1 MATSSGSNPGN
12 DEDIGNAASILKDQF
27 SYLEENLHIDNTLA
41 SKLYGW
47 KPSLLRSQEYKRI
60 GALLDQGED
69 DKAFEKWY
77 TFATGYSEELLK
89 EFCKCLRKA
98 GKDARPK
105 LIRIADKIEAAMEK
119 AGRSAG
125 MEENKI
131 IGGSTPTPSTN
142 PPGPQ
147 PTTAWIAAY
156 EEALEKQG
164 SVSVEVTRCLFIG
177 PPAVGKSS
185 LKHLLI
191 HNRSKAVE
199 TSTSLIEGPDVLRVA
214 SEQYAVDDGASYWQ
228 LLEGSAMKQS
238 IQLSA
243 LHHGYQVKHSINR
256 SESHQPSSEATQP
269 PRQTSF
275 FGRLCGAI
283 KSLLVR
289 RPSVESTHPQPVNTE
304 SDGSLEGPNLRM
316 ITLDCSDQSLSSSG
330 PSSSLEQVLSGF
342 LRSDSCVKDGVLLD
356 NASFIHLL
364 DTGGQ
369 PCFLDTLP
377 LLLAVPCTY
386 ILVFNASQ
394 DLDQPLPVSYRAA
407 KHSEE
412 ILPSSQTG
420 QDLIRRMMSSF
431 HTMAAKHSKKMSQF
445 QEHGAQSPQ
454 LRIHLIGTF
463 KDVLQQSGRL
473 EDQSKSVTDAI
484 QSLSILPSFNRIIK
498 DPQGRLFHLIN
509 NNLTDDPKCSSE
521 ELEYIGCLRSSLS
534 QSGSALTLDVPLM
547 WYLLQQVIHT
557 AGEKL
562 MRYTELR
569 DFAMKYQL
577 NNHPMVVSKQHFASF
592 VELFTVLGFFVYFSF
607 PATPDESKWV
617 CTDATFF
624 YSEVSKL
631 LSIQFTKVCKSETI
645 HFKKTGS
652 ISLSPSFVL
661 EELQISK
668 AMDPE
673 WLFKALV
680 HTGIAADSDG
690 KCQELFIP
698 AALPSQDHPPYTTSL
713 SVVCA
718 SFKFQKGVF
727 LLEYINLPQGLY
739 CRVIVELANFKKG
752 LWKLVPEESTRT
764 SVKFLWRNG
773 QILLM
778 ESEDRL
784 EIAVTFY
791 EPFLSPKCTPCKVMD
806 KVHNYCSGVLADV
819 EMSMK
824 KVADDMFGKQNPDIG
839 DVVVGFRCPCDD
851 KMPHLA
857 IAVKDKNPSMRCIGG
872 KMKGQY
878 QKLSLDQM
886 IWFAPLLQNQA
897 KLTLQLHSG
906 DLKFYKLCCESEPSP
921 FQSGMLLQVY
931 SQPFFMYPKPSQVV
945 L

>member
-191 HNRSKAVE
+191 HNKSKAVKI
-199 TSTSLIEGPDVLRVA
+199 STRVMESPDVVRVT
-214 SEQYAVDDGASYWQ
+214 SEQYAVE
-228 LLEGSAMKQS
+228 EGSSSWKLLDGKAMIQS
-238 IQLSA
+238 VQKSA
-243 LHHGYQVKHSINR
+243 LERKYQSVDDSITQEEHQSSESGVSDTQSTNIEKNR
-256 SESHQPSSEATQP
+256 SISNTIDQLAITDTKPVMKNEKVSKLEEA
-269 PRQTSF
+269 F
-275 FGRLCGAI
+275 AGMFKEI
-283 KSLLVR
+283 SLK
-289 RPSVESTHPQPVNTE
+289 
-304 SDGSLEGPNLRM
+304 DG
-316 ITLDCSDQSLSSSG
+316 ITLN
-330 PSSSLEQVLSGF
+330 
-342 LRSDSCVKDGVLLD
+342 

-364 DTGGQ
+364 DSGGQ
-369 PCFLDTLP
+369 PCFLDILP
-377 LLLAVPCTY
+377 LLLTVPCTY

-394 DLDQPLPVSYRAA
+394 DLNQPLLVKYRAD
-407 KHSEE
+407 KDSEK

-631 LSIQFTKVCKSETI
+631 LSIQFTKVFNLESRV
-645 HFKKTGS
+645 FKQTGV
-652 ISLSPSFVL
+652 IGPSPSSVL

-668 AMDPE
+668 DMDPE

-680 HTGIAADSDG
+680 HTDIAGNIDG
-690 KCQELFIP
+690 TCQKLFIP
-698 AALPSQDHPPYTTSL
+698 VALPLQDQPPYTTSV

-718 SFKFQKGVF
+718 SFKFQSDAF
-727 LLEYINLPQGLY
+727 TTEFISLPQGLY
-739 CRVIVELANFKKG
+739 CRVIVKLANRR
-752 LWKLVPEESTRT
+752 LWTLLPEESTRT
-764 SVKFLWRNG
+764 SVKFLWRNSH
-773 QILLM
+773 ILLM
-778 ESEDRL
+778 ESADRL
-784 EIAVTFY
+784 EVAVTFH
-791 EPFLSPKCTPCKVMD
+791 ESFLPCDDSMKV
-806 KVHNYCSGVLADV
+806 VHDYCCSVLNEV
-819 EMSMK
+819 KTSMK
-824 KVADDMFGKQNPDIG
+824 KVADDIFGEQNPDIG

>member
-191 HNRSKAVE
+191 HNKSKAVKI
-199 TSTSLIEGPDVLRVA
+199 STRVMESPDVVRVT
-214 SEQYAVDDGASYWQ
+214 SEQYAVE
-228 LLEGSAMKQS
+228 EGSSSWKLLDGKAMIQS
-238 IQLSA
+238 VQKSA
-243 LHHGYQVKHSINR
+243 LERKYQSVDDSITQEEHQSSESGVSDTQSTNIEKNR
-256 SESHQPSSEATQP
+256 SISNTIDQLAITDTKPVMKNEKVSKLEEA
-269 PRQTSF
+269 F
-275 FGRLCGAI
+275 AGMFKEI
-283 KSLLVR
+283 SLK
-289 RPSVESTHPQPVNTE
+289 
-304 SDGSLEGPNLRM
+304 DG
-316 ITLDCSDQSLSSSG
+316 ITLN
-330 PSSSLEQVLSGF
+330 
-342 LRSDSCVKDGVLLD
+342 

-364 DTGGQ
+364 DSGGQ
-369 PCFLDTLP
+369 PCFLDILP
-377 LLLAVPCTY
+377 LLLTVPCTY

-394 DLDQPLPVSYRAA
+394 DLNQPLLVKYRAD
-407 KHSEE
+407 KDSEK

>member
-47 KPSLLRSQEYKRI
+47 KPSLLRSPEHKRI
-60 GALLDQGED
+60 RALNDQGKD
-69 DKAFEKWY
+69 DDAFQTWFS
-77 TFATGYSEELLK
+77 FATSGYLEESLVEL
-89 EFCKCLRKA
+89 CKCLRKA

-191 HNRSKAVE
+191 HNKSKAVKI
-199 TSTSLIEGPDVLRVA
+199 STRVMESPDVVRVT
-214 SEQYAVDDGASYWQ
+214 SEQYAVE
-228 LLEGSAMKQS
+228 EGSSSWKLLDGKAMIQS
-238 IQLSA
+238 VQKSA
-243 LHHGYQVKHSINR
+243 LERKYQSVDDSITQEEHQSSESGVSDTQSTNIEKNR
-256 SESHQPSSEATQP
+256 SISNTIDQLAITDTKPVMKNEKVSKLEEA
-269 PRQTSF
+269 F
-275 FGRLCGAI
+275 AGMFKEI
-283 KSLLVR
+283 SLK
-289 RPSVESTHPQPVNTE
+289 
-304 SDGSLEGPNLRM
+304 DG
-316 ITLDCSDQSLSSSG
+316 ITLN
-330 PSSSLEQVLSGF
+330 
-342 LRSDSCVKDGVLLD
+342 

-364 DTGGQ
+364 DSGGQ
-369 PCFLDTLP
+369 PCFLDILP
-377 LLLAVPCTY
+377 LLLTVPCTY

-394 DLDQPLPVSYRAA
+394 DLNQPLLVKYRAD
-407 KHSEE
+407 KDSEK

-631 LSIQFTKVCKSETI
+631 LSIQFTKVFNLESRV
-645 HFKKTGS
+645 FKQTGV
-652 ISLSPSFVL
+652 IGPSPSSVL

-668 AMDPE
+668 DMDPE

-680 HTGIAADSDG
+680 HTDIAGNIDG
-690 KCQELFIP
+690 TCQKLFIP
-698 AALPSQDHPPYTTSL
+698 VALPLQDQPPYTTSV

-718 SFKFQKGVF
+718 SFKFQSDAF
-727 LLEYINLPQGLY
+727 TTEFISLPQGLY
-739 CRVIVELANFKKG
+739 CRVIVKLANRR
-752 LWKLVPEESTRT
+752 LWTLLPEESTRT
-764 SVKFLWRNG
+764 SVKFLWRNSH
-773 QILLM
+773 ILLM
-778 ESEDRL
+778 ESADRL
-784 EIAVTFY
+784 EVAVTFH
-791 EPFLSPKCTPCKVMD
+791 ESFLPCDDSMKV
-806 KVHNYCSGVLADV
+806 VHDYCCSVLNEV
-819 EMSMK
+819 KTSMK
-824 KVADDMFGKQNPDIG
+824 KVADDIFGEQNPDIG

>member
-631 LSIQFTKVCKSETI
+631 LSIQFTKVFNLESRV
-645 HFKKTGS
+645 FKQTGV
-652 ISLSPSFVL
+652 IGPSPSSVL

-668 AMDPE
+668 DMDPE

-680 HTGIAADSDG
+680 HTDIAGNIDG
-690 KCQELFIP
+690 TCQKLFIP
-698 AALPSQDHPPYTTSL
+698 VALPLQDQPPYTTSV

-718 SFKFQKGVF
+718 SFKFQSDAF
-727 LLEYINLPQGLY
+727 TTEFISLPQGLY
-739 CRVIVELANFKKG
+739 CRVIVKLANRR
-752 LWKLVPEESTRT
+752 LWTLLPEESTRT
-764 SVKFLWRNG
+764 SVKFLWRNSH
-773 QILLM
+773 ILLM
-778 ESEDRL
+778 ESADRL
-784 EIAVTFY
+784 EVAVTFH
-791 EPFLSPKCTPCKVMD
+791 ESFLPCDDSMKV
-806 KVHNYCSGVLADV
+806 VHDYCCSVLNEV
-819 EMSMK
+819 KTSMK
-824 KVADDMFGKQNPDIG
+824 KVADDIFGEQNPDIG

>member
-191 HNRSKAVE
+191 HNKSKAVKI
-199 TSTSLIEGPDVLRVA
+199 STRVMESPDVVRVT
-214 SEQYAVDDGASYWQ
+214 SEQYAVE
-228 LLEGSAMKQS
+228 EGSSSWKLLDGKAMIQS
-238 IQLSA
+238 VQKSA
-243 LHHGYQVKHSINR
+243 LERKYQSVDDSITQEEHQSSESGVSDTQSTNIEKNR
-256 SESHQPSSEATQP
+256 SISNTIDQLAITDTKPVMKNEKVSKLEEA
-269 PRQTSF
+269 F
-275 FGRLCGAI
+275 AGMFKEI
-283 KSLLVR
+283 SLK
-289 RPSVESTHPQPVNTE
+289 
-304 SDGSLEGPNLRM
+304 DG
-316 ITLDCSDQSLSSSG
+316 ITLN
-330 PSSSLEQVLSGF
+330 
-342 LRSDSCVKDGVLLD
+342 

-364 DTGGQ
+364 DSGGQ
-369 PCFLDTLP
+369 PCFLDILP
-377 LLLAVPCTY
+377 LLLTVPCTY

-394 DLDQPLPVSYRAA
+394 DLNQPLLVKYRAD
-407 KHSEE
+407 KDSEK

-897 KLTLQLHSG
+897 KLTLQHSG